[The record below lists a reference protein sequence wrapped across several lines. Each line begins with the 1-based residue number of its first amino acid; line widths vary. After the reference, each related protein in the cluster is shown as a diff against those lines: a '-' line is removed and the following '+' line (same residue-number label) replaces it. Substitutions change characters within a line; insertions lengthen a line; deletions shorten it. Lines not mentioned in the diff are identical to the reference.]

1 MPRIDLHGGLLSQV
15 PSWGRIRFVPEAR
28 TRGSP
33 EDVATAEG
41 YIHGEPA
48 AVALVDRWV
57 AGAAAPFRRRLSGDW
72 ADLLQDARLEV
83 LRLLRAS
90 SWRAESSL
98 KTYVWRVVAHNC
110 IDALRRQRRHPLEEL
125 GDAEVTLR
133 SPDPSPL
140 DRVLDDDAHR
150 RLLTALEAVPADCRR
165 LWGSILRGLSYQEI
179 SREMG
184 VAEGAL
190 RVRAHRCRKRA
201 IEALG
206 GNAAAPRVAQA

>member
-1 MPRIDLHGGLLSQV
+1 M
-15 PSWGRIRFVPEAR
+15 
-28 TRGSP
+28 
-33 EDVATAEG
+33 
-41 YIHGEPA
+41 
-48 AVALVDRWV
+48 
-57 AGAAAPFRRRLSGDW
+57 
-72 ADLLQDARLEV
+72 

>member
-1 MPRIDLHGGLLSQV
+1 M
-15 PSWGRIRFVPEAR
+15 
-28 TRGSP
+28 
-33 EDVATAEG
+33 
-41 YIHGEPA
+41 
-48 AVALVDRWV
+48 
-57 AGAAAPFRRRLSGDW
+57 
-72 ADLLQDARLEV
+72 EV

-90 SWRAESSL
+90 SFRGESSL

-110 IDALRRQRRHPLEEL
+110 IDALRRQRRRPVEEL
-125 GDAEVTLR
+125 GDAEMTLP

-140 DRVLDDDAHR
+140 DRVLEDDAQR